1 MAVTTQPWQM
11 AAGGTARVEY
21 DVPADGWYFTSE
33 RAAVMPFAV
42 LQEVALQACGWMA
55 AYMGSALTS
64 PEDLHF
70 RNLGGSAEL
79 LRVVTPASGTLRT
92 SVRVRNVSSSA
103 GMIIQDYDFELNDA
117 AGPVYRGSTTFG
129 FFTAKALAQ
138 QVGLRDA
145 KLHTATPQEQA
156 GGESFDYPAAA
167 PFPDERLR
175 MLDRV
180 RLFVPD
186 GGPSGLGLIEGVKD
200 VRPGEWF
207 FEAHF
212 HQDPVWP
219 GSLGLEALLQL
230 LKVTAARRWPAK
242 RFECNLGKH
251 RWAYRGQVVP
261 TSGEVTV
268 QAVVTAVDE
277 QRREVT
283 GDGWLSVDGLVI
295 YRMNDFRVRV
305 RG

>member
-1 MAVTTQPWQM
+1 MT
-11 AAGGTARVEY
+11 AGGTAEVEY
-21 DVPADGWYFTSE
+21 DVPAGEWYFAAE

-42 LQEVALQACGWMA
+42 LQEVALQSCGWLA

-64 PEDLHF
+64 PEPLHF

-92 SVRVRNVSSSA
+92 HVRARNVSSSA
-103 GMIIQDYDFELNDA
+103 GIIIHDYDFEVRDS
-117 AGPVYRGSTTFG
+117 AGPVYRGSTNFG
-129 FFTAKALAQ
+129 FFTPAALAQ

-145 KLHTATPQEQA
+145 RPYLPTQEDRA
-156 GGESFDYPAAA
+156 AGESFDFPDAA

-175 MLDRV
+175 MVDRV
-180 RLFVPD
+180 ESFVPN
-186 GGPSGLGLIEGVKD
+186 GGPTGLGFIEASKV

-212 HQDPVWP
+212 YQDPVWP

-230 LKVTAARRWPAK
+230 LKVVAARHWPAAW
-242 RFECNLGKH
+242 FEGNPGKH

-261 TSGEVTV
+261 ANKHVSV
-268 QAVVTAVDE
+268 QAVITARDD
-277 QRREVT
+277 QRHELT
-283 GDGWLSVDGLVI
+283 ADGLLGVDGLII
-295 YRMNDFRVRV
+295 YRMNDFRVRA
-305 RG
+305 RQ